1 MDSPKKIAEFD
12 NFAGSYDLDLEK
24 GISVSGEDKD
34 YFANGRVKL
43 LAMRLL
49 QIGISPL
56 KILDFGCGTGSAIP
70 FLRSQFP
77 QALIVGA
84 DVSQKSIENAE
95 QIHKDKN
102 VQFILLENL
111 RLDQSFDL
119 VFCNGVFH
127 HIPKHERPAAIE
139 TIRAV
144 LRTGGCFAL
153 WENNPWNPGTRLVM
167 SRIPFDRDA
176 DPMNPLESK
185 RMLVAGK
192 FQIARI
198 DFAFYFPK
206 ILKLFRC
213 FEPMLFKIP
222 LGAQFQ
228 MLATNETLDK

>member
-1 MDSPKKIAEFD
+1 
-12 NFAGSYDLDLEK
+12 
-24 GISVSGEDKD
+24 VSGEDKD

-84 DVSQKSIENAE
+84 DVSQKSIEIAE

>member
-84 DVSQKSIENAE
+84 DVSQKSIEIAE

>member
-1 MDSPKKIAEFD
+1 MDSQNKIAEFD

-24 GISVSGEDKD
+24 GISVSGEEKD
-34 YFANGRVKL
+34 FFANGRVKL

-49 QIGISPL
+49 QMGISPH
-56 KILDFGCGTGSAIP
+56 KVLDFGCGTGSAIP

-77 QALIVGA
+77 EALIIGA
-84 DVSQKSIENAE
+84 DVSRKSIEIAE

-102 VQFILLENL
+102 TQFCLLENL
-111 RLDQSFDL
+111 VIGDKFDL

-127 HIPKHERPAAIE
+127 HIPMFERASAVE
-139 TIRAV
+139 TIRSV

-176 DPMNPLESK
+176 NPMNPLESR

-206 ILKLFRC
+206 FLKLFRC

-222 LGAQFQ
+222 LGAQYQ
-228 MLATNETLDK
+228 ILATSQTLDK